1 MRVLTKEYINPF
13 DVTIEK
19 NDLLNLS
26 SGIPLQGDEV

>member
-1 MRVLTKEYINPF
+1 MRVLTGEYINPF

-26 SGIPLQGDEV
+26 SGIPLQSEEV